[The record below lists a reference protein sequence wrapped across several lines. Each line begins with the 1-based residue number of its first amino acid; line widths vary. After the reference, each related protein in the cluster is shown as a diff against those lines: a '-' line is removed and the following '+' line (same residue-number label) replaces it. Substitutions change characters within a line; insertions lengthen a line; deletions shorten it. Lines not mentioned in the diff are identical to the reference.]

1 MAMPYQ
7 IIRIPGYQGEEAADL
22 PFTPINSGTLDNLS
36 GQPISATIP
45 PSAEMGEIIGLLEE
59 VVDQEGIVYID
70 GVRVWTRSKVVD
82 KPS

>member
-7 IIRIPGYQGEEAADL
+7 IIRIPGYQGETATDL

-36 GQPISATIP
+36 GQPISGSIP
-45 PSAEMGEIIGLLEE
+45 SGVDLSEIVGLLEE
-59 VVDQEGIVYID
+59 MVDQEGIITID
-70 GVRVWTRSKVVD
+70 GVRIWAKSKVVD